1 MPVQDVTQWF
11 IIHGWFFIFY
21 FLFYFLAEIQT
32 KGEPSLNSKEYQN
45 SD

>member
-1 MPVQDVTQWF
+1 MLHSDLLFMVDF
-11 IIHGWFFIFY
+11 LFFY
-21 FLFYFLAEIQT
+21 FFLAEIQT